1 MGKRRLSLQQQR
13 RIAGQQQR
21 SNRQLLPDGGD
32 EENFGSPQEGLVI
45 TRFSHQALVKPTA
58 LLDCST
64 QPYRC
69 HFRANITDLVTG
81 DRVIWRQG
89 KPTGIIESVLPR
101 RSLMSRPDARGQLRP
116 MAANV
121 DQIGIVFAPEPQPHQ
136 NLIDRYLVAAEY
148 LSIQPLLIFNKMD
161 SLNAANKEIPA
172 LFDLYQSLGYNLVRV
187 SAKQGSG
194 LTALHDALRSH
205 TTVLVGQSGVGKSSI
220 INRIYPLAEAAIGD
234 LSQLAKGRH
243 TTTAAKYYVLP
254 QGGSLIDSPGIR
266 EFGLWHL
273 EADAIARG
281 FIDFKPYLGACR
293 FRNCRHFAEPDCAI
307 LQAVAEGNI
316 RAERLLS
323 YQQIVNDLAN
333 ATG

>member
-1 MGKRRLSLQQQR
+1 MAKRRLSLQQQR
-13 RIAGQQQR
+13 RIASQQQR
-21 SNRQLLPDGGD
+21 SNRQSLPDSGD
-32 EENFGSPQEGLVI
+32 EENFGSPQEGLVT
-45 TRFSHQALVKPTA
+45 TRFSHQALVMPTLA
-58 LLDCST
+58 EPSDK
-64 QPYRC
+64 PYRC

-116 MAANV
+116 VAANV

-136 NLIDRYLVAAEY
+136 NLIDRYLVAAEH
-148 LSIQPLLIFNKMD
+148 LAIKPLLIFNKMD
-161 SLNAANKEIPA
+161 SLNPADIDIPA
-172 LFDLYQSLGYNLVRV
+172 LFALYKSLGYELVQT
-187 SAKQGSG
+187 SAKQGLG
-194 LTALHDALRSH
+194 LTELHGALRGH

-220 INRIYPLAEAAIGD
+220 INRILPLAAAAIGD
-234 LSQLAKGRH
+234 LSQIAKGRH

-254 QGGSLIDSPGIR
+254 EGGSLIDSPGIR

-281 FIDFKPYLGACR
+281 FIDFEPYLGACR

-307 LQAVAEGNI
+307 VQAVAEGDV
-316 RAERLLS
+316 RVERLLS

-333 ATG
+333 AAG